1 MIAAGF
7 SFFVQSHWM
16 GGFEPSWLEATIL
29 ICVLASG
36 EVGRQKGHL
45 SDWAHFVTLGLLVIS
60 DSVLFGDDPYVPWA
74 IFLYAVISSYMMMMI
89 VGKYIKLKT
98 PVQSTPPSTS
108 VKLNWKYEPSH
119 KKTLNTI

>member
-1 MIAAGF
+1 MALNIERERERETEREGNQEITKKKCQWKRAIGHF
-7 SFFVQSHWM
+7 SLFLFFFS
-16 GGFEPSWLEATIL
+16 P
-29 ICVLASG
+29 
-36 EVGRQKGHL
+36 
-45 SDWAHFVTLGLLVIS
+45 
-60 DSVLFGDDPYVPWA
+60 
-74 IFLYAVISSYMMMMI
+74 SYMMMMI